1 MFSFIIF
8 MTGQII
14 DSENLITVPRKKRFF
29 KILIYLPADINV
41 KELIPIKMILFL
53 VNKLEV
59 K

>member
-1 MFSFIIF
+1 